1 MESREGKGGGGEARP
16 SAADL
21 VARGTGSGQVTHLK
35 ALIANVEIRMAEF
48 LRSSLEKNGISV
60 EIESDIF
67 DAVFGDSEEGFDCI
81 IMQADPVTLQ
91 ELCATGQSDSPI
103 LAIVEEST
111 VDARVRALDAGADD
125 CLKSPF
131 AISELV
137 ARIRSLARRFRR
149 TSASETTVS
158 ALHDFE
164 YVRDLKLVKRSDR
177 NVALTH
183 TEDVIL
189 GHLLENVGNVLN
201 SSELAFRVWGS
212 RGGDKTNL
220 VAVHVANLRRKID
233 RGHPYRLIHTARG
246 RGYFI
251 NTREKLNSIRS
262 ITMSDTVFR

>member
-1 MESREGKGGGGEARP
+1 MDSRQSREEKKVRP

-21 VARGTGSGQVTHLK
+21 VARGSVGSEGARLK
-35 ALIANVEIRMAEF
+35 VLIANLELRMAEF
-48 LRSSLEKNGISV
+48 LRSSLEKNGIAV

-67 DAVFGDSEEGFDCI
+67 DAVFGDLEENFDCI
-81 IMQADPVTLQ
+81 LMQSDPITLQ
-91 ELCATGQSDSPI
+91 ELCSAGGLDSPI
-103 LAIVEEST
+103 LVIVEEAT

-137 ARIRSLARRFRR
+137 ARIRSLARRARR
-149 TSASETTVS
+149 TSASDTTAS
-158 ALHDFE
+158 TLHDFE

-189 GHLLENVGNVLN
+189 GQLLENVGSVLN

-262 ITMSDTVFR
+262 ITMSDTVFS

>member
-1 MESREGKGGGGEARP
+1 
-16 SAADL
+16 
-21 VARGTGSGQVTHLK
+21 VARGTATGQATHLR

-103 LAIVEEST
+103 LAIVEEAT

-149 TSASETTVS
+149 TSASEATVS

-177 NVALTH
+177 NVALTQ

-189 GHLLENVGNVLN
+189 GHLLENVGNV
-201 SSELAFRVWGS
+201 
-212 RGGDKTNL
+212 
-220 VAVHVANLRRKID
+220 
-233 RGHPYRLIHTARG
+233 
-246 RGYFI
+246 
-251 NTREKLNSIRS
+251 
-262 ITMSDTVFR
+262 

>member
-1 MESREGKGGGGEARP
+1 MESREKGRNSEGRGSLEAGIVNSSDHSRR
-16 SAADL
+16 L
-21 VARGTGSGQVTHLK
+21 R
-35 ALIANVEIRMAEF
+35 ALIANLEQRMAEF
-48 LRSSLEKNGISV
+48 LRVSLEKNGISV
-60 EIESDIF
+60 EIERDIF
-67 DAVFGDSEEGFDCI
+67 DAVFGDSEGNFDCI
-81 IMQADPVTLQ
+81 IMQSDPVIMH
-91 ELCATGQSDSPI
+91 ELSASTSLDCPI
-103 LAIVEEST
+103 LAIVEEAT
-111 VDARVRALDAGADD
+111 VDARVRALDSGADD

-137 ARIRSLARRFRR
+137 ARLRALARRPKRGY
-149 TSASETTVS
+149 SSIAQAST
-158 ALHDFE
+158 LHDFE
-164 YVRDLKLVKRSDR
+164 YISDLKLVKRSDR

-189 GHLLENVGNVLN
+189 GHLLENVGAVLN

-220 VAVHVANLRRKID
+220 VAVHVANLRRKVD

-262 ITMSDTVFR
+262 IAMSDTVFR

>member
-1 MESREGKGGGGEARP
+1 MDSKQGSDEKTQP

-21 VARGTGSGQVTHLK
+21 VARGSEFTQGAHLK
-35 ALIANVEIRMAEF
+35 ALIANVELRMAEF
-48 LRSSLEKNGISV
+48 IRSSLEKNGISI
-60 EIESDIF
+60 EIESDVF
-67 DAVFGDSEEGFDCI
+67 DAVFGDSEGGFDCI
-81 IMQADPVTLQ
+81 IMQADQVVLQ
-91 ELCATGQSDSPI
+91 ELHSSGQLASP
-103 LAIVEEST
+103 LLVIVEEAT

-137 ARIRSLARRFRR
+137 ARIRSLARRARR
-149 TSASETTVS
+149 TSSTSYASGS

-189 GHLLENVGNVLN
+189 GHLLENVGSVLN
-201 SSELAFRVWGS
+201 SNELAFRVWGS

-220 VAVHVANLRRKID
+220 VAVHVGTLRRKID

-262 ITMSDTVFR
+262 ITMSDTVFS